1 MASSRIKGIAI
12 ELNAE
17 TKALSSALKDVD
29 SQSKKTASELKDVNK
44 LLKFDPSN
52 TELLAQKQKLLAEQ
66 IQTTETRLSALKT
79 AQSQIKVEDVGED
92 KYRALSREIASTESE
107 LKGYKSALSAIE
119 PEQEALNT
127 NTKRLQTYLQATN
140 MELNDYSQ
148 VLGTRLVSAIKDGTA
163 SSDQLELALN
173 KIGKEALG
181 SKADLTEFKAALDK
195 ADYGSGLDEVKSDLK
210 ELGTDAETAG
220 GKLEDLDGKLSLNNL
235 QNAAGEFANIGQN
248 ILQFGENAY
257 SAFTDYDSG
266 VDTIIK
272 KTGATGDAVDQF
284 SEIYDNL
291 VNSVA
296 VTDPYEKAGSA
307 IGELNTQFGFT
318 GDTLESM
325 SADMM
330 KFAEI
335 NDADVTE
342 SVQNAEQA
350 ISSFG
355 LSSQDLPSVLD
366 SVTAAAQQTGAST
379 DTIFQSCIN
388 GSGALQSLG
397 LDFNSSA
404 MLMGEFT
411 QSGVDAETAV
421 KNLNSANVN
430 FAKDGKTM
438 SQGLSEL
445 QDVINSNASEQE
457 KLAAVSAVV
466 GSKASANFLKLAE
479 DGKLN
484 FNDLASSASDSMG
497 SVESTF
503 DSITG
508 SDEKLELA
516 LQNVKS
522 AFSELGGVIAD
533 ALTPILEAIT
543 PLIKNIADWF
553 ASLPGPVQQIIV
565 IFTALVAV
573 FGLMAPVILA
583 VVVAVS
589 SLDVAL
595 LPIIG
600 VVLGVI
606 AAITAI
612 IVIIQNW
619 GSICEWFSTLWTTI
633 WDACS
638 ATFSSWSDSIHT
650 IWTDMQSWL
659 TGKVNDLK
667 NGVTSTFTDM
677 KNSVVG
683 TFTGIR
689 DSISNAMQTAFDNV
703 RSGFQKIKDVL
714 SGTLSF
720 PNIKLP
726 HFKVSGSFS
735 LNPIK
740 VPSIGVDWY
749 AKGGILTK
757 PTIFGSNGGNMMG
770 GGEAGAEAVA
780 PISTLQSYVQ
790 AAVDNSSLVKLL
802 SMILD
807 RIDALELSPEITID
821 GKRITKVIADRISK
835 DQNNDRKAGGY

>member
-1 MASSRIKGIAI
+1 MASSRIKGITI

-79 AQSQIKVEDVGED
+79 AQSQVKVEDVGED
-92 KYRALSREIASTESE
+92 KYRALAREIASTETE

-119 PEQEALNT
+119 PEQTALNT

-140 MELNDYSQ
+140 TELNDYSQ

-181 SKADLTEFKAALDK
+181 SKADLTEFKEALDK
-195 ADYGSGLDEVKSDLK
+195 ADDGSGLDEVKSDLK

-220 GKLEDLDGKLSLNNL
+220 GKLEGLDNKLSLNNL

-325 SADMM
+325 SAAMM

-497 SVESTF
+497 SVDSTF

-522 AFSELGGVIAD
+522 AFAELGGVIAD

-600 VVLGVI
+600 IVLGII
-606 AAITAI
+606 AAITVI

-619 GSICEWFSTLWTTI
+619 GSICVWFSALWTTI

-638 ATFSSWSDSIHT
+638 ATFSSWGDSIHT

-659 TGKVNDLK
+659 TGKINDLK
-667 NGVTSTFTDM
+667 NEVTSTFTNM
-677 KNSVVG
+677 QNSVVG

-689 DSISNAMQTAFDNV
+689 DGISNAIQTAYDNV

-720 PNIKLP
+720 PHIDLP
-726 HFKVSGSFS
+726 HFKISGSFS
-735 LNPIK
+735 LNPTK

-757 PTIFGSNGGNMMG
+757 PTIFGSNGGNLMG

-821 GKRITKVIADRISK
+821 GKRVTKVIADRISK

>member
-1 MASSRIKGIAI
+1 MASSRIKGITI

-235 QNAAGEFANIGQN
+235 QNAAGEFASIGQN
-248 ILQFGENAY
+248 ILQFGDNAY

-497 SVESTF
+497 SVDSTF

-522 AFSELGGVIAD
+522 AFAELGGVIAD

-600 VVLGVI
+600 IVLGII
-606 AAITAI
+606 AAITVI

-619 GSICEWFSTLWTTI
+619 GSICVWFSALWTTI

-638 ATFSSWSDSIHT
+638 ATFSSWGDSIHT

-659 TGKVNDLK
+659 TGQVNDLK

-703 RSGFQKIKDVL
+703 RSCFQKIKDVL

-720 PNIKLP
+720 PNIKMP
-726 HFKVSGSFS
+726 HFSVSGNFS
-735 LNPIK
+735 LNPVK
-740 VPSIGVDWY
+740 VPTFNVDWY

-757 PTIFGSNGGNMMG
+757 PTIFGSNGGNLMG

-821 GKRITKVIADRISK
+821 GKRITKVISDRISK

>member
-1 MASSRIKGIAI
+1 
-12 ELNAE
+12 
-17 TKALSSALKDVD
+17 
-29 SQSKKTASELKDVNK
+29 
-44 LLKFDPSN
+44 
-52 TELLAQKQKLLAEQ
+52 
-66 IQTTETRLSALKT
+66 
-79 AQSQIKVEDVGED
+79 
-92 KYRALSREIASTESE
+92 
-107 LKGYKSALSAIE
+107 
-119 PEQEALNT
+119 
-127 NTKRLQTYLQATN
+127 
-140 MELNDYSQ
+140 
-148 VLGTRLVSAIKDGTA
+148 
-163 SSDQLELALN
+163 
-173 KIGKEALG
+173 
-181 SKADLTEFKAALDK
+181 
-195 ADYGSGLDEVKSDLK
+195 
-210 ELGTDAETAG
+210 
-220 GKLEDLDGKLSLNNL
+220 
-235 QNAAGEFANIGQN
+235 
-248 ILQFGENAY
+248 
-257 SAFTDYDSG
+257 
-266 VDTIIK
+266 
-272 KTGATGDAVDQF
+272 
-284 SEIYDNL
+284 
-291 VNSVA
+291 
-296 VTDPYEKAGSA
+296 
-307 IGELNTQFGFT
+307 
-318 GDTLESM
+318 
-325 SADMM
+325 M

-355 LSSQDLPSVLD
+355 LSSQDLPGVLD

-421 KNLNSANVN
+421 KNLNSANVK

-497 SVESTF
+497 SVDSTF

-522 AFSELGGVIAD
+522 AFAELGGVIAD

-565 IFTALVAV
+565 IFTVLVAV

-600 VVLGVI
+600 VVLLVI

-633 WDACS
+633 WA
-638 ATFSSWSDSIHT
+638 
-650 IWTDMQSWL
+650 
-659 TGKVNDLK
+659 N
-667 NGVTSTFTDM
+667 VTSTFSAM
-677 KNSVVG
+677 G
-683 TFTGIR
+683 
-689 DSISNAMQTAFDNV
+689 DSIHETWTNVYNWITSKANDMNSEVTGAYNTMKDGVASAMQAVYDHTVQPIIDAYNNV
-703 RSGFQKIKDVL
+703 KVWIDKLKGILSVELPFPHIKI
-714 SGTLSF
+714 
-720 PNIKLP
+720 P
-726 HFKVSGSFS
+726 HFSISGSFS
-735 LNPIK
+735 LNPPK
-740 VPSIGVDWY
+740 VPSFGVDWY

-757 PTIFGSNGGNMMG
+757 PTIFGSNGGNLMG
-770 GGEAGAEAVA
+770 GGEAGPEAVA
-780 PISTLQSYVQ
+780 PISTLQGYVQ

>member
-1 MASSRIKGIAI
+1 MASSRIKGITI

-92 KYRALSREIASTESE
+92 KYRALAREIASTETE

-119 PEQEALNT
+119 PEQTALNT

-140 MELNDYSQ
+140 TELNDYSQ

-181 SKADLTEFKAALDK
+181 SKADLTEFKEALDK
-195 ADYGSGLDEVKSDLK
+195 ADDGSGLDEVKSDLK

-235 QNAAGEFANIGQN
+235 QNAAGEFASIGQN

-497 SVESTF
+497 SVDSTF

-522 AFSELGGVIAD
+522 AFAELGGVIAD

-600 VVLGVI
+600 IVLGII
-606 AAITAI
+606 AAITVI

-619 GSICEWFSTLWTTI
+619 GSICVWFSALWTTI

-677 KNSVVG
+677 ENSVVG

-703 RSGFQKIKDVL
+703 SSGFQKIKDVL

-726 HFKVSGSFS
+726 HFSITGSFS
-735 LNPIK
+735 LNPPK
-740 VPSIGVDWY
+740 VPSFGVDWY

-757 PTIFGSNGGNMMG
+757 PTIFGSNGGNLMG

-821 GKRITKVIADRISK
+821 GKRITKVISDRISK

>member
-1 MASSRIKGIAI
+1 MASSRIKGITI

-44 LLKFDPSN
+44 LLKLDPSN

-92 KYRALSREIASTESE
+92 KYRALAREIASTETE

-119 PEQEALNT
+119 PEQTALNT

-140 MELNDYSQ
+140 TELNDYSQ

-195 ADYGSGLDEVKSDLK
+195 ADDGSGLDEVKSDLK

-220 GKLEDLDGKLSLNNL
+220 GKLEGLDNKLSLNNL

-522 AFSELGGVIAD
+522 AFAELGGVIAD

-589 SLDVAL
+589 TLDVAL

-600 VVLGVI
+600 IVLGII

-619 GSICEWFSTLWTTI
+619 GSICVWFSDLWTTI

-638 ATFSSWSDSIHT
+638 ATFSSWGDSIHT

-659 TGKVNDLK
+659 TGKVNDL
-667 NGVTSTFTDM
+667 NNDVTSTFTNM
-677 KNSVVG
+677 KNSVDG

-720 PNIKLP
+720 PYIKIP
-726 HFKVSGSFS
+726 HFSISGSFS
-735 LNPIK
+735 LNPTS

-757 PTIFGSNGGNMMG
+757 PTIFGSNGGNLMG

-821 GKRITKVIADRISK
+821 GKRITKVISDRISK

>member
-1 MASSRIKGIAI
+1 MASSRIKGITI

-92 KYRALSREIASTESE
+92 KYRALAREIASTETE

-119 PEQEALNT
+119 PEQTALNT

-140 MELNDYSQ
+140 TELNDYSQ

-195 ADYGSGLDEVKSDLK
+195 ADDGSGLDEVKSDLK

-497 SVESTF
+497 SVDSTF

-522 AFSELGGVIAD
+522 AFAELGGVIAD

-600 VVLGVI
+600 IVLGII

-619 GSICEWFSTLWTTI
+619 GSICVWFSDLWTTI

-638 ATFSSWSDSIHT
+638 ATFSSWGDSIHT

-659 TGKVNDLK
+659 TGKVNDL
-667 NGVTSTFTDM
+667 NNDVTSTFTNM
-677 KNSVVG
+677 KNSVDG

-720 PNIKLP
+720 PYIKIP
-726 HFKVSGSFS
+726 HFSISGSFS
-735 LNPIK
+735 LNPTS

-757 PTIFGSNGGNMMG
+757 PTIFGSNGGNLMG

-807 RIDALELSPEITID
+807 RVDALDLSPEITID

>member
-1 MASSRIKGIAI
+1 MASSRIKGITI

-92 KYRALSREIASTESE
+92 KYRALAREIASTETE

-119 PEQEALNT
+119 PEQTALNT

-140 MELNDYSQ
+140 TELNDYSQ

-181 SKADLTEFKAALDK
+181 SKADLTEFKEALDK
-195 ADYGSGLDEVKSDLK
+195 ADDGSGLDEVKSDLK

-445 QDVINSNASEQE
+445 QEVINSNASEQE

-497 SVESTF
+497 SVDSTF

-522 AFSELGGVIAD
+522 AFAELGGVIAD

-600 VVLGVI
+600 IVLGII
-606 AAITAI
+606 AAITVI

-619 GSICEWFSTLWTTI
+619 GSICVWFSALWTTI

-677 KNSVVG
+677 ENSVVG

-703 RSGFQKIKDVL
+703 SSGFQKIKDVL

-720 PNIKLP
+720 PNIKMP
-726 HFKVSGSFS
+726 HFSVSGNFS
-735 LNPIK
+735 LNPVK
-740 VPSIGVDWY
+740 VPTFNVDWY

-757 PTIFGSNGGNMMG
+757 PTIFGSNGGNLMG

-821 GKRITKVIADRISK
+821 GKRITKVISDRISK